1 MLAGRHMTG
10 GALRHLDCPPKSLAC
25 CPLARCYGVENRPAL
40 RLQMA
45 AASAPDPE
53 AGKSGAKLA
62 HPELRPPSLHRAR
75 MIYFH
80 ALCNEGR
87 RISTVQPSS
96 AQESGPPQTAHL
108 AAAAAA
114 RFFRRA
120 HHQLFGELQ
129 IIARP
134 YPHHHRGKLCKFWPG
149 RTRTPPP
156 WTSRAT
162 CSCC

>member
-1 MLAGRHMTG
+1 MTG

-62 HPELRPPSLHRAR
+62 HPEMRLPPCLRAG
-75 MIYFH
+75 MCTFQ
-80 ALCNEGR
+80 ALVREGR

-134 YPHHHRGKLCKFWPG
+134 YHHHHRGKLCKFWPG

>member
-25 CPLARCYGVENRPAL
+25 CPLARCYGVANRPAL

-62 HPELRPPSLHRAR
+62 HPELRLPPCHRAR
-75 MIYFH
+75 MIYFQ

-134 YPHHHRGKLCKFWPG
+134 YHHHHRGKLCKFWPG